1 MRRHALLSSLRPIKR
16 ASTFLPDGD
25 VENVGSD
32 GGGDGHVAEA
42 LPGHD
47 DARDEVGDGGARRQE
62 RQTHHLNKEGNKNQL
77 DRYR

>member
-1 MRRHALLSSLRPIKR
+1 MRRHAFLSSLRPTTKP
-16 ASTFLPDGD
+16 ASAFLPDGD

-32 GGGDGHVAEA
+32 RGRDGHVAEA

-62 RQTHHLNKEGNKNQL
+62 RQTHHLK
-77 DRYR
+77 